1 MLVLDFDK
9 TNFANLIK
17 LITSD
22 KKIFLLCY
30 TNSKDSF
37 EPANEW
43 NLLQVFKKYVPSDD
57 IVLAK
62 ILVDPAVNILRM
74 FPRIDAT
81 GKELPRAVFID
92 GLTKIEKY
100 AGEHKSKEYVLWLK
114 ETLENLSINEV
125 NNEDENDE
133 EKTVID
139 ISI

>member
-9 TNFANLIK
+9 TNYTNLIK
-17 LITSD
+17 LITSG

-30 TNSKDSF
+30 TNSKESF

-43 NLLQVFKKYVPSDD
+43 HLLQVFKKYVPSDD

-62 ILVDPAVNILRM
+62 ILVDPAINILRM

-92 GLTKIEKY
+92 GLKNIEKY
-100 AGEHKSKEYVLWLK
+100 VGGHDVKSYVEWLK
-114 ETLENLSINEV
+114 ETLENLDNAEP
-125 NNEDENDE
+125 NDTDEN
-133 EKTVID
+133 EKIVID
-139 ISI
+139 IST